1 MIVLFAASAAS
12 YCCTSL
18 KEHGGTSESGARQP
32 GLPVNTKRD
41 LPGGGQISAFEFLT
55 NPDDLSSSG
64 GTTRRNPKWHAFP
77 RSQAHDRA
85 IESTICLCGPR
96 LTMIDPTMI
105 LLPIA
110 AIIAPV
116 VWERFL
122 LQDCVIKHHFVGG
135 EKPREREV
143 DRRCQGELVTRRYR
157 NECQL
162 GHGNQGPTHPEQV
175 DTHVFML
182 LMSPGKV
189 SGTETVMAA
198 AARQFSKRLKG
209 QIHDPRSERYIYIYT
224 FHEADTSRK
233 RRHECGVQSNTKQRR
248 RNWIRILLPPTRIK
262 RVRRLASVT
271 MIPVRGP
278 RKTV

>member
-12 YCCTSL
+12 YYCTSL

-32 GLPVNTKRD
+32 GLPVNPKRD
-41 LPGGGQISAFEFLT
+41 LPGGGQILAFEFLT
-55 NPDDLSSSG
+55 NPDDLSSLG

-96 LTMIDPTMI
+96 LIDPTMI

-110 AIIAPV
+110 VIAPGL
-116 VWERFL
+116 R
-122 LQDCVIKHHFVGG
+122 DRDSFVGG

-162 GHGNQGPTHPEQV
+162 GRGNQGPTHPEQV

-198 AARQFSKRLKG
+198 ARQFSKRLKG
-209 QIHDPRSERYIYIYT
+209 QIHDPRSERYIYTYT
-224 FHEADTSRK
+224 FHEADTSRE
-233 RRHECGVQSNTKQRR
+233 RRHECGVQAKY
-248 RNWIRILLPPTRIK
+248 
-262 RVRRLASVT
+262 
-271 MIPVRGP
+271 
-278 RKTV
+278 

>member
-1 MIVLFAASAAS
+1 MISQASGR
-12 YCCTSL
+12 
-18 KEHGGTSESGARQP
+18 GGTSRNDPTQP
-32 GLPVNTKRD
+32 NMTR
-41 LPGGGQISAFEFLT
+41 ISEVA
-55 NPDDLSSSG
+55 P
-64 GTTRRNPKWHAFP
+64 
-77 RSQAHDRA
+77 HDRS
-85 IESTICLCGPR
+85 IESTICLVCGPDCDPSFRRHHSSSRR
-96 LTMIDPTMI
+96 LG
-105 LLPIA
+105 A
-110 AIIAPV
+110 FSAPGLRD
-116 VWERFL
+116 WASFR
-122 LQDCVIKHHFVGG
+122 GR

-248 RNWIRILLPPTRIK
+248 RNTIRILLPPTRIK

-271 MIPVRGP
+271 MIPVIGP